1 MNDRVL
7 GTRQQPTTPSLWKE
21 FVPPSFLTHLRT
33 AVAEHIEPIA
43 EQTDREDIYPVE
55 AIKELARLGY
65 TSLTLDP
72 DVGGTGASSRTALA
86 LFEEVSY
93 GSAAVGISLIT
104 IFQAQTLIKTFGSA
118 DLRNSVLRQFREGLL
133 TSYALTEAKHGS
145 DIRHL
150 DTKATQSNAGWEL
163 NGRKSFITSGSAA
176 EAFVI
181 LAESPAGISTFYVPA
196 GYPGVSTE
204 RTSNAATFGLRNGP
218 HVDLNLDR
226 VRVPPEYLI
235 GEDGRGIRQALTTLD
250 HSRIMAAGISLGIAR
265 AAFEGALRF
274 ARGRVAFDKSIA
286 TFQGIEWYFAEMLTA
301 IDAARLL
308 TYSSADFLDDHVE
321 IDRHSSEAKLFASEV
336 ATDVASRCVQICGAY
351 GVMESAPFGRY
362 LRDAKA
368 YEIAGGS
375 SEILKNTIAK
385 SLHRQRLTGETG

>member
-1 MNDRVL
+1 MSAHAPRL
-7 GTRQQPTTPSLWKE
+7 QQPPTTPSLWKE
-21 FVPPSFLTHLRT
+21 LVPADFLDSLRS
-33 AVAEHIEPIA
+33 AVSEHVEPVA
-43 EQTDREDIYPVE
+43 EQTDREDVYPVQ

-72 DVGGTGASSRTALA
+72 AVGGAGASSRSSLA

-93 GSAAVGISLIT
+93 ASAAVGISLIT

-118 DLRNSVLRQFREGLL
+118 ELRDAVLPRFRDGLL

-150 DTKATQSNAGWEL
+150 DTKALFDGSWEL

-196 GYPGVSTE
+196 DCPGVSTE
-204 RTSNAATFGLRNGP
+204 KTTNAATFGLRNGP
-218 HVDLNLDR
+218 HVDLKLDR
-226 VRVPPEYLI
+226 VRVPRQYLI

-250 HSRIMAAGISLGIAR
+250 HSRTMAAGISLGVAR

-274 ARGRVAFDKSIA
+274 ARARIAFDQSVVA
-286 TFQGIEWYFAEMLTA
+286 FQGIEWYFAQMITA
-301 IDAARLL
+301 IDSARLL
-308 TYSSADFLDDHVE
+308 AYSSADCLDDHID
-321 IDRHSSEAKLFASEV
+321 IDRHSSEAKLLASEV
-336 ATDVASRCVQICGAY
+336 ATDVAARCIQICGAY
-351 GVMESAPFGRY
+351 GVMENAPFGRY

-385 SLHRQRLTGETG
+385 SIHRQRLTGETG